1 MQTNKLNQ
9 YPLVKP
15 RHQRWMP
22 RQLRKGW
29 RITRKINQTVSNVLE
44 LQDIEKID
52 KIKGHLHPTEGM
64 TLFYFAYRP
73 ACNGRIVEIG
83 SFKGKSTAWLATAL
97 KVGKVCDKVV
107 TIDPHINVK
116 DLEVVPDY
124 DEPSSYEEMLQNL
137 RDLGLLYFVDPI
149 VATSQ
154 CAAKSW
160 NQSIRLLFIDGSH
173 RYEDVLLDL
182 RLWEP
187 WVNAGG
193 IICMHDTHP
202 KVKSVNL
209 AIDEYIKHR
218 RNVKKLL
225 ELGNFTIF
233 KKLSSH

>member
-1 MQTNKLNQ
+1 L
-9 YPLVKP
+9 P
-15 RHQRWMP
+15 RP
-22 RQLRKGW
+22 LRKGW
-29 RITRKINQTVSNVLE
+29 GISLKINRTVSNVLE
-44 LQDIEKID
+44 LTDIEKID

-97 KVGKVCDKVV
+97 KVGKVCDKVI

-116 DLEVVPDY
+116 NPEVVPPY
-124 DEPSSYEEMLQNL
+124 DEPTSYEAMLQNL
-137 RDLGLLYFVDPI
+137 RDLGLLPFVDPI

-154 CAAKSW
+154 CAAKNY

-182 RLWEP
+182 HLWEP
-187 WVNAGG
+187 WVNVGG
-193 IICMHDTHP
+193 VICMHDTHP
-202 KVKSVNL
+202 EVKSVNL
-209 AIDEYIKHR
+209 AISNYVKPR
-218 RNVKKLL
+218 RNIKKLL
-225 ELGNFTIF
+225 ELGNFTVF